1 MSDTS
6 TPSERPTKIL
16 RKFRHLLPGAAAM
29 AAVAGYVNSVVLG
42 FFHTPVSHMTGA
54 VSRTGVDLAE
64 HQGNAVANIMIIGG
78 FLLGAVIAGLLVG
91 AKKLT
96 PNRRF
101 GIALALEGALLGI
114 ATFLLL
120 HEHRLGLPAA
130 ALACGLQNAIGS
142 SYCGLQIRTTH
153 ISGIVTDLGT
163 MIGHWIRHRWVDRWK
178 FIFFFVVFLAF
189 GVGGY
194 VGAVAD
200 GKYGP
205 IALTL
210 PAVAVFLAGVV
221 YYLFVHMATADMLP
235 DAPPRAYAAEPDDR
249 PRIEAHPLPD
259 SAPGVSHPPASD
271 PLLRRRP

>member
-1 MSDTS
+1 MNDTS
-6 TPSERPTKIL
+6 VLSERPTKVL

-29 AAVAGYVNSVVLG
+29 AATAGYVNSVVLG

-64 HQGNAVANIMIIGG
+64 H
-78 FLLGAVIAGLLVG
+78 
-91 AKKLT
+91 
-96 PNRRF
+96 R
-101 GIALALEGALLGI
+101 
-114 ATFLLL
+114 
-120 HEHRLGLPAA
+120 
-130 ALACGLQNAIGS
+130 ACGLQSAIGS

-153 ISGIVTDLGT
+153 ITGMVTDLGT

-178 FIFFFVVFLAF
+178 FIFFLVVFLAF

-194 VGAVAD
+194 VGAIAD

-205 IALTL
+205 IALML

-221 YYLFVHMATADMLP
+221 YYPFVHMATTDLLP
-235 DAPPRAYAAEPDDR
+235 DAPPRSFAAEPDGR
-249 PRIEAHPLPD
+249 SAIQAHSLPE
-259 SAPGVSHPPASD
+259 SPPGGSSPAASD

>member
-1 MSDTS
+1 MSDTAV
-6 TPSERPTKIL
+6 PSERPTKIL

-29 AAVAGYVNSVVLG
+29 AGVAGYVNSVVLG
-42 FFHTPVSHMTGA
+42 FFRTPVSHMTGA

-64 HQGNAVANIMIIGG
+64 HQGDVAANLMIIGG

-101 GIALALEGALLGI
+101 GIALALEGVLLGL
-114 ATFLLL
+114 ATYLLL
-120 HEHRLGLPAA
+120 HERRLGLPAA

-153 ISGIVTDLGT
+153 ITGMVTDLGT
-163 MIGHWIRHRWVDRWK
+163 MIGQWIRHRWVDRWK
-178 FIFFFVVFLAF
+178 FVFFLVVFFAF
-189 GVGGY
+189 GLGGY

-205 IALTL
+205 LALTL

-221 YYLFVHMATADMLP
+221 YYLFVHMAAAEMLP
-235 DAPPRAYAAEPDDR
+235 DAPPLDYEAEPDAR
-249 PRIEAHPLPD
+249 PRIETHPLP
-259 SAPGVSHPPASD
+259 GLPPAVPGSAGSD